1 MWQCVPKKPKRRLQK
16 IYKIR
21 IKKIKKM
28 KNLIIA
34 FVLLVTIVGCYKE
47 SNWLDEN
54 ATGTGKFFP
63 NVFLNPLDSTKYS
76 NGGSVRCNI
85 EFWSKDKIKEI
96 RIYDSVGTA
105 SRKIVATLP
114 ATPAF
119 SALKATDT
127 LLYNYKVPTGL
138 ATNSSVRLDVVIE
151 NENGLIKL
159 SDRRS
164 FTIK

>member
-1 MWQCVPKKPKRRLQK
+1 
-16 IYKIR
+16 
-21 IKKIKKM
+21 M

-34 FVLLVTIVGCYKE
+34 FALLFSLVGCYKE
-47 SNWLDEN
+47 SNFLDDT
-54 ATGTGKFFP
+54 AVGTGKFFP
-63 NVFLNPLDSTKYS
+63 NVFFNTLNSTYAV
-76 NGGSVRCNI
+76 GDTVRCNV

-96 RIYDSVGTA
+96 RIYDSIGLT

-114 ATPAF
+114 PTAAF

-127 LLYNYKVPTGL
+127 LLYNYKVPPGL
-138 ATNSSVRLDVVIE
+138 AVNSVVRLDVVVE
-151 NENGLIKL
+151 NENGLTKL

>member
-1 MWQCVPKKPKRRLQK
+1 
-16 IYKIR
+16 
-21 IKKIKKM
+21 M
-28 KNLIIA
+28 KNLIIVCA
-34 FVLLVTIVGCYKE
+34 LLFSIVGCYKE
-47 SNWLDEN
+47 SDWLDDT

-63 NVFLNPLDSTKYS
+63 NVFFNALDSTKYAVGE
-76 NGGSVRCNI
+76 NVRCNV

-96 RIYDSVGTA
+96 RIYDSVGTT

-114 ATPAF
+114 PTAAF

-127 LLYNYKVPTGL
+127 LLYNYKVPAGL
-138 ATNSSVRLDVVIE
+138 AASSTVRLDVVIE
-151 NENGLIKL
+151 SENGLIKL

>member
-1 MWQCVPKKPKRRLQK
+1 
-16 IYKIR
+16 
-21 IKKIKKM
+21 M

-34 FVLLVTIVGCYKE
+34 FVLLFSIVGCYKE
-47 SNWLDEN
+47 SDFLDDN
-54 ATGTGKFFP
+54 AIGTGKFFP
-63 NVFLNPLDSTKYS
+63 NVYFNPLDSTKYS

-114 ATPAF
+114 PPAAF

-127 LLYNYKVPTGL
+127 LVYNYKVPTGL
-138 ATNSSVRLDVVIE
+138 STNLPVRLDVVIE
-151 NENGLIKL
+151 NENGLTKL
-159 SDRRS
+159 SNRLT